1 MGWRDCLNRLYLL
14 VATTLAL
21 AFSASNLVAR
31 DMPHNF
37 IDPGRADP
45 LEKIKRTIGAR
56 REEFKESFPDKNGFA
71 ISVFCSARIKPFHK
85 GDTVERVMV
94 VIDGSTCQEQAIDL
108 FRRLY
113 GAPREGG
120 YGYATSIAT
129 AGAVSSQGHGVVT
142 LKWCPR
148 DFDVMAIYPANW
160 TNGLSVMVFPSGQY
174 DPESGK
180 RTPAGSAKHIE
191 SCPPRAAN

>member
-1 MGWRDCLNRLYLL
+1 MSRLFLFA
-14 VATTLAL
+14 ATSFAL
-21 AFSASNLVAR
+21 AFSAPSLATR

-37 IDPGRADP
+37 IDPGRVDP
-45 LEKIKRTIGAR
+45 LAKIKRTIGAS
-56 REEFKESFPDKNGFA
+56 REDFKQTFPDKNGFA

-142 LKWCPR
+142 LKWCPS
-148 DFDVMAIYPANW
+148 DFDVMAIYPASW
-160 TNGLSVMVFPSGQY
+160 TNGLTVMVFPSGQY
-174 DPESGK
+174 DPGSGK
-180 RTPAGSAKHIE
+180 RAPAGSPKHME
-191 SCPPRAAN
+191 SCPPPVAGESK